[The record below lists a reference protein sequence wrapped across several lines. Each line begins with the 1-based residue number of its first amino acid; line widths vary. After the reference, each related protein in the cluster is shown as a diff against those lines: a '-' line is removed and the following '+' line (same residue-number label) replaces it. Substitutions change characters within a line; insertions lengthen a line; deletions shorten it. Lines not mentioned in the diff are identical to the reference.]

1 MGENSMAT
9 RKQKMKFAIKRFKGF
24 WNQFKR
30 SKRGMIGL
38 IVIAFFCII
47 AIFAP
52 LIAPYEPIDP
62 QLGEGEYPANGAYG
76 IKIAEDLCKPA
87 WYKYLP
93 FISRGQ
99 TKITE
104 KFYSKIKIYPELGNY
119 TVQVFRREG
128 EKNATSS
135 TLLLSHRVASIEE
148 IKAIYLN
155 GTSQIIPESDW
166 TIPRSGEID
175 RLREIQLK
183 GIYPNNTIFE
193 VTYLTGVDLIEN
205 IKVVE
210 DHKFT
215 SEESFNQWICS
226 TNSTDPANPKI
237 NYNTEDGYVTK
248 KGDNRGCIE
257 IVYQKSSSKPVEV
270 TIEKPFEYPYY
281 EPPKSFFIHTSI
293 KVEGASTVKLR
304 TLFIRKEEAKEIP
317 YLLKEIPIMSSG
329 SYNHKSGSF
338 SSDAD
343 IVARNIKAR
352 PPQDRIFASPGNY
365 TFALQVII
373 DPKVVTDPEGTV
385 KVYLDNVD
393 CMIYGNTFGLLGTDN
408 GIPFPRDLF
417 SLLVYG
423 SRVSLFVGVLTAI
436 FSTVIGL
443 FLGLISVYMGG
454 IVDEIIMRFADLLL
468 VLPTLPLFI
477 VLVVSLQTVT
487 GYVSMW
493 NIIIILTLF
502 GWMSFARSVRSMVLS
517 LRERTFIEAAKAAGA
532 GKFHII
538 NRHILP
544 NVFALVYITLATSV
558 PSAIITEASLS
569 WLGLGDPLLPSW
581 GKILYDFQ
589 SSMIA
594 VSKGLTEYWFW
605 VFPACIAIA
614 TLATA
619 FILVGYALDEI
630 LNPRLRE
637 RR

>member
-1 MGENSMAT
+1 
-9 RKQKMKFAIKRFKGF
+9 
-24 WNQFKR
+24 
-30 SKRGMIGL
+30 MIGL
-38 IVIAFFCII
+38 IIIAFFCIT

-93 FISRGQ
+93 FIPRGQ

-104 KFYSKIKIYPELGNY
+104 KFYGKIDIYPEYGNY
-119 TVQVFRREG
+119 TELVFRRED
-128 EKNATSS
+128 EKNATSN
-135 TLLLSHRVASIEE
+135 TLILSHRVASIEQ
-148 IKAIYLN
+148 IKAIYPN
-155 GTSQIIPESDW
+155 GTEGVIPESDW
-166 TIPRSGEID
+166 TTPSSEGID
-175 RLREIQLK
+175 RLREIQLPEYLK
-183 GIYPNNTIFE
+183 KIELNGTIFE
-193 VTYLTGVDLIEN
+193 VTYLTGVDLVEN

-215 SEESFNQWICS
+215 SEESFKQWICS
-226 TNSTDPANPKI
+226 TNSTDPANPKV
-237 NYNTEDGYVTK
+237 NYNTENGYVTK

-257 IVYQKSSSKPVEV
+257 IVYQKSSKPVEI
-270 TIEKPFEYPYY
+270 TIEKPFKYPYY

-293 KVEGASTVKLR
+293 KVEGASTIKLR
-304 TLFIRKEEAKEIP
+304 TLFIRKEEGKEIP
-317 YLLKEIPIMSSG
+317 YLLKEIPIRSSG

-338 SSDAD
+338 SSDAK
-343 IVARNIKAR
+343 IVERNVKAR

-373 DPKVVTDPEGTV
+373 DPKLVTDPKGIV

-443 FLGLISVYMGG
+443 FLGLISGYMGG
-454 IVDEIIMRFADLLL
+454 IVDEVIMRFADLLL

-558 PSAIITEASLS
+558 PGAIITEASLS
-569 WLGLGDPLLPSW
+569 WLGLGDKLLPSW

-589 SSMIA
+589 ASGVA

-605 VFPACIAIA
+605 IFPACIAIA